1 MLINPIFSGS
11 TLCSSFAYELPMKKM
26 NNKDNVLKKLRKE
39 DFRIDSTN
47 DEEIRFSCKEYK
59 FLLSM
64 KSNQIKVLTTAN
76 SEFERCLINFLK
88 DTLRKLFR
96 NENIYI

>member
-1 MLINPIFSGS
+1 MLVNPIFSGS
-11 TLCSSFAYELPMKKM
+11 TLCSSFAYESPMKKM
-26 NNKDNVLKKLRKE
+26 NNKDDVLKKLRKE

-76 SEFERCLINFLK
+76 SQFEKCLIEFLR
-88 DTLRKLFR
+88 DGLRRIF
-96 NENIYI
+96 EDEGIYV

>member
-1 MLINPIFSGS
+1 
-11 TLCSSFAYELPMKKM
+11 MKKM